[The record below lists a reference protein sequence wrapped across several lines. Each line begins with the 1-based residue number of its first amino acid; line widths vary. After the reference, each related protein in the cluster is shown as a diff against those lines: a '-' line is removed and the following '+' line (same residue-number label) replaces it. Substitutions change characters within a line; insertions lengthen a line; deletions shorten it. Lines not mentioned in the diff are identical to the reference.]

1 MLAFEMG
8 KCYANMRKDH
18 TIFHH
23 GNFVLTFSVF
33 YKKKVGT
40 SELTWQDVEKNASNL
55 SIIFASLHNATM

>member
-23 GNFVLTFSVF
+23 GNFVLAFSVF
-33 YKKKVGT
+33 YKKVGT
-40 SELTWQDVEKNASNL
+40 YELTWQDVEKNA
-55 SIIFASLHNATM
+55 